1 MNSIFIKINIKMEN
15 MTMKNNKQYN
25 KCGQKIRVE
34 PYKKND
40 HVKTISYLVITIFM
54 YTYIYIEIDKI
65 LGA

>member
-1 MNSIFIKINIKMEN
+1 MS
-15 MTMKNNKQYN
+15 KQYN
-25 KCGQKIRVE
+25 KCGQEIRIQ

-40 HVKTISYLVITIFM
+40 HVKTIAYLVITIFM